1 MASRSMK
8 DSGVEWIGKI
18 PKEWNIKKMSLLAD
32 RITDYVASGS
42 FASLKKNVNY
52 LSRPDY
58 AMLIR
63 TVDLSGSSN
72 KQPVYV
78 DKSAYEFLS
87 NSNLFG
93 GELVLSNIGSV
104 GNVYMYTPMYKRAT
118 LAPNSIMVNMKG
130 ENRFYY
136 YWFLNPIVNE
146 TLKLIG
152 SDSVQTKFNKT
163 QLRAFKVVEPPFEE
177 QQKIATFLD
186 EKVSHIDNI
195 IEDTKKSIENLKA
208 YKQSLITETVTK
220 GLDPNVEM
228 KDSGIEYI
236 GKIPKNWSLSKLGY
250 LGNLQNG
257 ISKAGDFFGSGYPF
271 VSYGDVYKNSQL
283 PSNVSGLIE
292 SNSVERERYSVEYG
306 DVFFT
311 RTSET
316 IEEVG
321 FVSTCLKT
329 IDNAVFAGFLI
340 RFRPN
345 DDQLEPSFSKY
356 YFRSNLHRKYFVK
369 EMNIVTRAS
378 LSQSLLKKLPVLLPS
393 KEEQLEIAQFLFEKT
408 THITSIIEQKEQ
420 LITELESYKKSLIY
434 ECVTGK
440 KEVK

>member
-1 MASRSMK
+1 MK

-186 EKVSHIDNI
+186 EKVSHVDSI

-228 KDSGIEYI
+228 KDSGIEWIGEFPFHWERTRIKNMASIGSGSTPKSSNEDYYNGNINWIQSGDLYQKKYI
-236 GKIPKNWSLSKLGY
+236 EDTSRKITNKAIKEVSALKFYDAPFITIALYGASIGNVSISKIDSTVNQAVAVIEPNNISIDYLFYLLTASKSGFLSLSVGGTQPNISQTIISNWIVPY
-250 LGNLQNG
+250 PPMDEQNR
-257 ISKAGDFFGSGYPF
+257 IVEFL
-271 VSYGDVYKNSQL
+271 DV
-283 PSNVSGLIE
+283 
-292 SNSVERERYSVEYG
+292 
-306 DVFFT
+306 
-311 RTSET
+311 
-316 IEEVG
+316 
-321 FVSTCLKT
+321 KT
-329 IDNAVFAGFLI
+329 TQIDNLI
-340 RFRPN
+340 
-345 DDQLEPSFSKY
+345 DK
-356 YFRSNLHRKYFVK
+356 
-369 EMNIVTRAS
+369 
-378 LSQSLLKKLPVLLPS
+378 
-393 KEEQLEIAQFLFEKT
+393 
-408 THITSIIEQKEQ
+408 KEQ
-420 LITELESYKKSLIY
+420 IITEIEAYKKSLIY
-434 ECVTGK
+434 EYVTGK